1 MQLDQ
6 LAASHA
12 QLGMMHEGQQL
23 VVPKSPW
30 INADY
35 SKRSITSI
43 VGLSSVNRKLN
54 TFEDQYRAL
63 KSTFNDH
70 DVNADLR
77 LSNILRKIIPKES
90 KEAREYWFNILRRL
104 TKDDLQNQQTINLAY
119 YIMKEGNINAS
130 KYVNGKSSF
139 HSSEYK
145 KIEIFWIRKLIE
157 KGRLD
162 KQKIAQQATQIGDLE
177 ILKLLVSTPDD
188 IQKFNL
194 LHIALESKQDQSLS
208 YLTDKVP
215 LKSENLI
222 YAYNSKKP
230 EIIIMAE
237 KYFFKFDF
245 NKRNFEE
252 QKSIFEYHLE
262 NETWNRLNNILSKEF
277 IDKLAKEF
285 TDKKNMPLA
294 LLLMNADSIHYDKE
308 IPSLIWH
315 KEESFNYN
323 NYEKER
329 ILLKIGKVSGSE
341 LVKRAVLRYADKHQS
356 KLLMIEFSDSVNLE
370 TAISSDALRLSVF
383 MIRDKNVPV
392 SLNELMLV
400 SKLKMH
406 ERKPKFY
413 SFIMREYSTQ
423 FKYMDAK
430 TKYEQ
435 LLKIAESKMPQK
447 WKIIRDLLDEG
458 NKNSML
464 LQANFMRVIKL
475 AIPNASVE
483 KNGRFISINQPGKLD
498 EKWTDSLSKTLLL
511 LIMEGTPARHDP
523 VKLSLATHSMKAGDE
538 TTATLLLSYIATP
551 EIKSMAVDE
560 AIRLNQFD
568 FFNHLV
574 HKYHTPISAFA
585 LTKYSSSND
594 LSAIQNIQSKYFSG
608 FKKKSVD
615 EQVNDLLYFEK
626 TQNWKFIDALLNT
639 KNNWTIFGQRDLQ
652 TRILDSSLTNQEK
665 REMLSVYIQKKNGA
679 DAAADRK

>member
-6 LAASHA
+6 LEVSHT
-12 QLGMMHEGQQL
+12 QLGMMHEREQL

-177 ILKLLVSTPDD
+177 ILKLLAATPDD

-194 LHIALESKQDQSLS
+194 LHLALESKQGQALS
-208 YLTDKVP
+208 YLTDNVP
-215 LKSENLI
+215 LHSQNLI

-230 EIIIMAE
+230 EIIKMAE
-237 KYFFKFDF
+237 KYFFKVDF

-252 QKSIFEYHLE
+252 QKSIFEYHVE
-262 NETWNRLNNILSKEF
+262 NETWKRLKNILSKEF

-294 LLLMNADSIHYDKE
+294 LRLMNAVSIKYDQE
-308 IPSLIWH
+308 IPTLIWR
-315 KEESFNYN
+315 KEGIFNDF
-323 NYEKER
+323 NYEKEK
-329 ILLKIGKVSGSE
+329 ILLEIGRVSESD
-341 LVKRAVLRYADKHQS
+341 LVKRVVLRYADKHRS
-356 KLLMIEFSDSVNLE
+356 KLLMSEFSHNVNLE

-383 MIRDKNVPV
+383 MIFDKNVPV
-392 SLNELMLV
+392 TLNELRLV

-406 ERKPKFY
+406 ESKPKFY
-413 SFIMREYSTQ
+413 NFIMHEYSTQ

-447 WKIIRDLLDEG
+447 WSIIRDLLDEG

-498 EKWTDSLSKTLLL
+498 EKWTDSISKTLLL
-511 LIMEGTPARHDP
+511 LIMEGTSARHDP
-523 VKLSLATHSMKAGDE
+523 IKLSVATHSMKAGDE
-538 TTATLLLSYIATP
+538 TTSTLLLSYIATP

-568 FFNHLV
+568 FFNRLV
-574 HKYHTPISAFA
+574 HKYHMPISAFA
-585 LTKYSSSND
+585 LMKYSNLKD
-594 LSAIQNIQSKYFSG
+594 PSAIKSVRSKYFSG
-608 FKKKSVD
+608 FKNKSVD
-615 EQVNDLLYFEK
+615 VQVNDLLYFEK
-626 TQNWKFIDALLNT
+626 TRNWELIDALLNT
-639 KNNWTIFGQRDLQ
+639 KNNWAIFGRRDLE

-665 REMLSVYIQKKNGA
+665 REMLSVYLQKKNGA
-679 DAAADRK
+679 DAAAGHK